1 MKPALEP
8 RVSEEGA
15 QGDLVATR
23 EVVAAREVVVAM
35 EVVEAAKEN
44 LAVAVA
50 KELTVA
56 AKEDTAVVR
65 EAMVVAAKKD
75 LAAVLAEGEDGEGSR
90 AIVLIMVHTADSTE
104 TIPDEGSTNL
114 QEPA

>member
-1 MKPALEP
+1 MRLVLEP

-15 QGDLVATR
+15 QGDL
-23 EVVAAREVVVAM
+23 VAAREVVVAM
-35 EVVEAAKEN
+35 EVVEAAKES

-75 LAAVLAEGEDGEGSR
+75 LVAVLAEGEDGEGRGEKTRIS
-90 AIVLIMVHTADSTE
+90 LINTE
-104 TIPDEGSTNL
+104 SKGEK
-114 QEPA
+114 